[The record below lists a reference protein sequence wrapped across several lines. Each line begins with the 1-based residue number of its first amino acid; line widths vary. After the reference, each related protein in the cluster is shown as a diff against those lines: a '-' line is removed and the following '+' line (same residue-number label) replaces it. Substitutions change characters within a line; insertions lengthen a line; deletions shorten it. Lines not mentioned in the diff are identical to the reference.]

1 MRTLTIIR
9 HAKAEPAIPN
19 VDDFDRV
26 LSPRGVKDVRRIAKL
41 LVKLEPS
48 IDLVVSSPATRAR
61 QTAEMLAAKMDHQR
75 PILWKNAIYGS
86 GAHALLGILQ
96 GLPEDANHVA
106 LIGHNPGSE
115 MLVGGLSSGAP
126 HQLSVHM
133 PTAAIASLRLEIFWW
148 SQARWGCGQLNLLV
162 KPKILRG

>member
-19 VDDFDRV
+19 IDDFDRV
-26 LSPRGVKDVRRIAKL
+26 LSPRGVKDIKRIAKI
-41 LVKLEPS
+41 LVKLEPP
-48 IDLVVSSPATRAR
+48 IDLIVSSPAMRAR
-61 QTAEMLAAKMDHQR
+61 QTAEMLVARIEHQH
-75 PILWKNAIYGS
+75 PILWKGAIYG
-86 GAHALLGILQ
+86 GGVHTLLTILR
-96 GLPEDANHVA
+96 GLPEDATHVA

-126 HQLSVHM
+126 HHLAVHM
-133 PTAAIASLRLEIFWW
+133 PTAAIANLQLEIFWW
-148 SQARWGCGQLNLLV
+148 SKVRWGCGQLDMLV